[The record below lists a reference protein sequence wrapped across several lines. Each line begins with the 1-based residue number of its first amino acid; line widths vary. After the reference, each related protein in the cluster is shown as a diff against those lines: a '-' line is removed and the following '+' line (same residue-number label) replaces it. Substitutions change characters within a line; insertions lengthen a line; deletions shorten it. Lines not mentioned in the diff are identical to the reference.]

1 MCWGGETV
9 HIIVQKFGG
18 TSVHTRELRE
28 KAAEKIREACLEGF
42 SPVVVVS
49 AMGRKGAPYATDTLI
64 ALAQEEFPEVDSRNL
79 DLLLSCGEIISSVIM
94 VQTLR
99 RVGLKS
105 IALTGG
111 QAGIVTNGTFGDATV
126 LRVEPERIKKYLEQG
141 YVVMV
146 AGFQGVTEDG
156 EITTLGRGGSDTTAV
171 VLGVALQADY
181 VDIFTDV
188 EGVMTADPRIVPEAQ
203 ILRGLT
209 YTEAAEIVQQGAKV
223 IHHKAMDVAREY
235 RVPVRVRSLNDE
247 SKGTLICD
255 VQTLVREG
263 LRVLSREKPVYS
275 IAYRKGLAQFRVD
288 FGEKPKL
295 KLRVFQTLAQKDIS
309 IDLINLFPES
319 AAFVVDEKV
328 KDKVQKTLAEEDFV
342 FAMTSPCAKVSLVGS
357 GMADRPG
364 VMAQVVEA
372 LKEAEIE
379 ILQTSDS
386 HVTIS
391 CLVREEDMEKA
402 IRVLHRKFQLD
413 ELC

>member
-1 MCWGGETV
+1 M
-9 HIIVQKFGG
+9 HIVVQKFGG

-28 KAAEKIREACLEGF
+28 KAAMKVKEACAEGF
-42 SPVVVVS
+42 SLVVVVS

-64 ALAQEEFPEVDSRNL
+64 ALAQEEFPEVDARNL
-79 DLLLSCGEIISSVIM
+79 DLLLSCGEIISSAIM

-111 QAGIVTNGTFGDATV
+111 QAGIITNGIFGDATV
-126 LRVEPERIKKYLEQG
+126 LRVEPERIKRYLEQG
-141 YVVMV
+141 YVVVV
-146 AGFQGVTEDG
+146 AGFQGMTEDG

-255 VQTLVREG
+255 IQTLVKEG
-263 LRVLSREKPVYS
+263 LRVLSHEKPVYS

-288 FGEKPKL
+288 FGGKPEL
-295 KLRVFQTLAQKDIS
+295 KLRVFQALAQRGIS
-309 IDLINLFPES
+309 IDLINLFPEGT
-319 AAFVVDEKV
+319 AFVVDEKV
-328 KDKVQKTLAEEDFV
+328 RDKVQKTLAEEGFV
-342 FAMTSPCAKVSLVGS
+342 CAMTSPCAKVSLVGS

-372 LKEAEIE
+372 LKEAEVE

-402 IRVLHRKFQLD
+402 IRVLHRKFQLN

>member
-1 MCWGGETV
+1 MRIV
-9 HIIVQKFGG
+9 VQKFGG

-28 KAAEKIREACLEGF
+28 KAAMKVKEAYEEGF
-42 SPVVVVS
+42 TPIVVVS

-64 ALAQEEFPEVDSRNL
+64 TLAQEEFPEIDARNL

-94 VQTLR
+94 VQALR
-99 RVGLKS
+99 RVGLRAV
-105 IALTGG
+105 ALTGG
-111 QAGIVTNGTFGDATV
+111 QAGIITNRSFGDATV
-126 LRVEPERIKKYLEQG
+126 LRVEPDRIIKYLKDG
-141 YVVMV
+141 YVAVV

-235 RVPVRVRSLNDE
+235 RIPIRVRSLSDE
-247 SKGTLICD
+247 GKGTLICD
-255 VQTLVREG
+255 IQTLVREG
-263 LRVLSREKPVYS
+263 LRVLSHERPVYS
-275 IAYRKGLAQFRVD
+275 IAYRRGLAQFRVS
-288 FGEKPKL
+288 FGGQSEL
-295 KLRVFQTLAQKDIS
+295 KLQLFQALAEHGVS

-319 AAFVVDEKV
+319 TAFVVDEKV
-328 KDKVQKTLAEEDFV
+328 KEKVQTILSREGFLFE
-342 FAMTSPCAKVSLVGS
+342 MTSPCAKVSLVGS

-364 VMAQVVEA
+364 VMSQVVEA
-372 LKEAEIE
+372 LKDAGVE

-391 CLVREEDMEKA
+391 CLVAEKDMEQT
-402 IRVLHRKFQLD
+402 IRALHRKFQLD

>member
-1 MCWGGETV
+1 MRFMRIV
-9 HIIVQKFGG
+9 VQKFGG

-28 KAAEKIREACLEGF
+28 KAAMKVKEAYEEGF
-42 SPVVVVS
+42 TPVVVVS

-64 ALAQEEFPEVDSRNL
+64 TLAQEEFPEIDARNL

-94 VQTLR
+94 VQALR
-99 RVGLKS
+99 RVGLRAV
-105 IALTGG
+105 ALTGG
-111 QAGIVTNGTFGDATV
+111 QAGIITNRSFGDATV
-126 LRVEPERIKKYLEQG
+126 LRVEPDRIIKYLKDG
-141 YVVMV
+141 YVAVV

-235 RVPVRVRSLNDE
+235 RIPIRVRSLSDE
-247 SKGTLICD
+247 GKGTLICD
-255 VQTLVREG
+255 IQTLVREG
-263 LRVLSREKPVYS
+263 LRVLSHERPVYS
-275 IAYRKGLAQFRVD
+275 IAYRRGLAQFRVG
-288 FGEKPKL
+288 FGGQSEL
-295 KLRVFQTLAQKDIS
+295 KLRLFQALAEHGVS

-319 AAFVVDEKV
+319 TAFVVDEKV
-328 KDKVQKTLAEEDFV
+328 KEKVQTILSREGFLFE
-342 FAMTSPCAKVSLVGS
+342 MTSPCAKVSLVGS

-364 VMAQVVEA
+364 VMSQVVEA
-372 LKEAEIE
+372 LKDAGVE

-391 CLVREEDMEKA
+391 CLVAEKDMEQT
-402 IRVLHRKFQLD
+402 IRALHRKFQLD

>member
-1 MCWGGETV
+1 MRIV
-9 HIIVQKFGG
+9 VQKFGG

-28 KAAEKIREACLEGF
+28 KAAMKVKEAYEEGF
-42 SPVVVVS
+42 TPVVVVS

-64 ALAQEEFPEVDSRNL
+64 TLAQEEFPEIDARNL

-94 VQTLR
+94 VQALR
-99 RVGLKS
+99 RVGLRAV
-105 IALTGG
+105 ALTGG
-111 QAGIVTNGTFGDATV
+111 QAGIITNGSFGDATV
-126 LRVEPERIKKYLEQG
+126 LRVEPDRIIKYLKDG
-141 YVVMV
+141 YVAVV

-235 RVPVRVRSLNDE
+235 RIPIRVRSLSDE
-247 SKGTLICD
+247 GKGTLICD
-255 VQTLVREG
+255 IQTLVREG
-263 LRVLSREKPVYS
+263 LRVLSHERPVYS
-275 IAYRKGLAQFRVD
+275 IAYRRGLAQFRVG
-288 FGEKPKL
+288 FGGQSEL
-295 KLRVFQTLAQKDIS
+295 KLRLFQALAEHGVS

-319 AAFVVDEKV
+319 TAFVVDEKV
-328 KDKVQKTLAEEDFV
+328 KEKVQTILSREGFLFE
-342 FAMTSPCAKVSLVGS
+342 MTSPCAKVSLVGS

-364 VMAQVVEA
+364 VMSQVVEA
-372 LKEAEIE
+372 LKDAGVE

-391 CLVREEDMEKA
+391 CLVAEKDMEQT
-402 IRVLHRKFQLD
+402 IRALHRKFQLD

>member
-1 MCWGGETV
+1 MRIV
-9 HIIVQKFGG
+9 VQKFGG

-28 KAAEKIREACLEGF
+28 KAAMKVKEAYEEGF
-42 SPVVVVS
+42 TPVVVVS

-64 ALAQEEFPEVDSRNL
+64 TLAQEEFPEIDARNL

-94 VQTLR
+94 VQALR
-99 RVGLKS
+99 RVGLRAV
-105 IALTGG
+105 ALTGG
-111 QAGIVTNGTFGDATV
+111 QAGIITNRSFGDATV
-126 LRVEPERIKKYLEQG
+126 LRVEPDRIIKYLKDG
-141 YVVMV
+141 YVAVV

-181 VDIFTDV
+181 VDIFTDG

-235 RVPVRVRSLNDE
+235 RIPIRVRSLSDE
-247 SKGTLICD
+247 GKGTLICD
-255 VQTLVREG
+255 IQTLVREG
-263 LRVLSREKPVYS
+263 LRVLSHERPVYS
-275 IAYRKGLAQFRVD
+275 IAYRRGLAQFRVS
-288 FGEKPKL
+288 FGGQSEL
-295 KLRVFQTLAQKDIS
+295 KLRLFQALAEHGVS

-319 AAFVVDEKV
+319 TAFVVDEKV
-328 KDKVQKTLAEEDFV
+328 KEKVQTILSREGFLFE
-342 FAMTSPCAKVSLVGS
+342 MTSPCAKVSLVGS

-364 VMAQVVEA
+364 VMSQVVEA
-372 LKEAEIE
+372 LKDAGVE

-391 CLVREEDMEKA
+391 CLVAEKDMEQT
-402 IRVLHRKFQLD
+402 IRALHRKFQLD

>member
-1 MCWGGETV
+1 MRIV
-9 HIIVQKFGG
+9 VQKFGG

-28 KAAEKIREACLEGF
+28 KAAMKVKEAHEEGF
-42 SPVVVVS
+42 APVVVVS

-64 ALAQEEFPEVDSRNL
+64 ALAQEEFPEIDARNL

-94 VQTLR
+94 VQALR
-99 RVGLKS
+99 RVGLRAV
-105 IALTGG
+105 ALTGG
-111 QAGIVTNGTFGDATV
+111 QAGIITNRSFGDATV
-126 LRVEPERIKKYLEQG
+126 IRVEPERITKYLKDG
-141 YVVMV
+141 YVAVV

-203 ILRGLT
+203 ILKGLT

-235 RVPVRVRSLNDE
+235 RIPIRVRSLSDE
-247 SKGTLICD
+247 GKGTLICD
-255 VQTLVREG
+255 IQTLVREG
-263 LRVLSREKPVYS
+263 LRVLSHERPVYS
-275 IAYRKGLAQFRVD
+275 IAYRRGLAQFRVG
-288 FGEKPKL
+288 FGGHPEL
-295 KLRVFQTLAQKDIS
+295 KLRLFQALAEHGVS

-319 AAFVVDEKV
+319 TAFVVDERV
-328 KDKVQKTLAEEDFV
+328 KEKVQTILSREGFLFE
-342 FAMTSPCAKVSLVGS
+342 MTSPCAKVSLVGS

-364 VMAQVVEA
+364 VMSQVVEA
-372 LKEAEIE
+372 LRDAGIE

-391 CLVREEDMEKA
+391 CLVAEKDMEQA
-402 IRVLHRKFQLD
+402 IRALHRKFQLD

>member
-1 MCWGGETV
+1 MRIV
-9 HIIVQKFGG
+9 VQKFGG

-28 KAAEKIREACLEGF
+28 KAAAKVKEAWEEGF

-64 ALAQEEFPEVDSRNL
+64 ALAQEEFPEVDARNL

-94 VQTLR
+94 VQALR
-99 RVGLKS
+99 RVGLRAV
-105 IALTGG
+105 ALTGG
-111 QAGIVTNGTFGDATV
+111 QAGIITNRVFGDATV
-126 LRVEPERIKKYLEQG
+126 LRVEPERIRKHLEEG
-141 YVVMV
+141 YVVVV

-156 EITTLGRGGSDTTAV
+156 EVTTLGRGGSDTTAV

-235 RVPVRVRSLNDE
+235 RIPIRVRSLNDE
-247 SKGTLICD
+247 GKGTLICD
-255 VQTLVREG
+255 IQTLIREG
-263 LRVLSREKPVYS
+263 LRVLSHERPVYS
-275 IAYRKGLAQFRVD
+275 IAYRKGLTQFRVD
-288 FGEKPKL
+288 FGKNPERKL
-295 KLRVFQTLAQKDIS
+295 QMFQTLASCGIS
-309 IDLINLFPES
+309 IDLINLFPER
-319 AAFVVDEKV
+319 AAFVVEERVGEKV
-328 KDKVQKTLAEEDFV
+328 KSILSQEGFSFEVQ
-342 FAMTSPCAKVSLVGS
+342 SPCAKVSLVGS

-391 CLVREEDMEKA
+391 CLVSEKDMERA
-402 IRVLHRKFQLD
+402 IQVLHRKFQLD
-413 ELC
+413 EIC

>member
-1 MCWGGETV
+1 MRIV
-9 HIIVQKFGG
+9 VQKFGG

-28 KAAEKIREACLEGF
+28 KAAMKVKEAYEEGF
-42 SPVVVVS
+42 APVVVVS

-64 ALAQEEFPEVDSRNL
+64 ALAQEEFPEIDARNL

-94 VQTLR
+94 VQALR
-99 RVGLKS
+99 RVGLQAV
-105 IALTGG
+105 ALTGG
-111 QAGIVTNGTFGDATV
+111 QAGIITNRSFGDATV
-126 LRVEPERIKKYLEQG
+126 LRVEPERITKYLKDG
-141 YVVMV
+141 YVAVV

-235 RVPVRVRSLNDE
+235 RIPIRVRSLSDE
-247 SKGTLICD
+247 GKGTLICD
-255 VQTLVREG
+255 IQTLVREG
-263 LRVLSREKPVYS
+263 LRVLSHERPVYS
-275 IAYRKGLAQFRVD
+275 IAYRRGLAQFRVG
-288 FGEKPKL
+288 FGGQPEL
-295 KLRVFQTLAQKDIS
+295 KLRLFQALAEHGVS

-319 AAFVVDEKV
+319 TAFVVDEKV
-328 KDKVQKTLAEEDFV
+328 KEKVQTILSREGFLFEMA
-342 FAMTSPCAKVSLVGS
+342 SPCAKVSLVGS

-364 VMAQVVEA
+364 VMSQVVEA
-372 LKEAEIE
+372 LKDAGVE

-391 CLVREEDMEKA
+391 CLVAEKDMEQT
-402 IRVLHRKFQLD
+402 IRALHRKFQLD

>member
-1 MCWGGETV
+1 MR
-9 HIIVQKFGG
+9 IIVQKFGG

-28 KAAEKIREACLEGF
+28 KAAAKVKEAWEEGF
-42 SPVVVVS
+42 APVVVVS

-64 ALAQEEFPEVDSRNL
+64 TLAQEEFPEIDPRNL

-94 VQTLR
+94 VQALR
-99 RVGLKS
+99 RIGLQS

-111 QAGIVTNGTFGDATV
+111 QAGIITNGTFGDATV
-126 LRVEPERIKKYLEQG
+126 LRVEPERIRKYLENG
-141 YVVMV
+141 YVVVV

-203 ILRGLT
+203 ILKGLT
-209 YTEAAEIVQQGAKV
+209 YTEAAEIVQQGARV
-223 IHHKAMDVAREY
+223 IHHKAMDIAREY
-235 RVPVRVRSLNDE
+235 RIPIRVRSLNDE

-255 VQTLVREG
+255 IQTLIREG
-263 LRVLSREKPVYS
+263 LRILSHEKPVYS
-275 IAYRKGLAQFRVD
+275 IAYRKGLTQFQVD
-288 FGEKPKL
+288 FGGDSEK
-295 KLRVFQTLAQKDIS
+295 KLRMFQVLAAHGVS
-309 IDLINLFPES
+309 IDLVNLFPER
-319 AAFVVDEKV
+319 AAFVVDAKVGEKV
-328 KDKVQKTLAEEDFV
+328 KAILAKEEFFFEV
-342 FAMTSPCAKVSLVGS
+342 KSPCAKVSLVGS

-372 LKEAEIE
+372 LKEVGIE
-379 ILQTSDS
+379 IFQTSDS

-391 CLVREEDMEKA
+391 CLVDEKDMEQA

>member
-1 MCWGGETV
+1 M
-9 HIIVQKFGG
+9 HIVVQKFGG

-28 KAAEKIREACLEGF
+28 KAAMKVKEACAEGF
-42 SPVVVVS
+42 SLVVVVS

-64 ALAQEEFPEVDSRNL
+64 ALAQEEFPEVDARNL
-79 DLLLSCGEIISSVIM
+79 DLLLSCGEIVSSAIM

-111 QAGIVTNGTFGDATV
+111 QAGIITNGIFGDATV
-126 LRVEPERIKKYLEQG
+126 LRVEPERIKRYLEQG
-141 YVVMV
+141 YVVVV
-146 AGFQGVTEDG
+146 AGFQGMTEDG

-255 VQTLVREG
+255 IQTLVKEG
-263 LRVLSREKPVYS
+263 LRVLSHEKPVYS

-288 FGEKPKL
+288 FGGKPEL
-295 KLRVFQTLAQKDIS
+295 KLRVFQALAQRGIS
-309 IDLINLFPES
+309 IDLINLFPEGT
-319 AAFVVDEKV
+319 AFVVDEKV
-328 KDKVQKTLAEEDFV
+328 RDKVQKTLAEEGFV
-342 FAMTSPCAKVSLVGS
+342 CAMTSPCAKVSLVGS

-372 LKEAEIE
+372 LKEAEVE

-402 IRVLHRKFQLD
+402 IRVLHRKFQLN

>member
-1 MCWGGETV
+1 M
-9 HIIVQKFGG
+9 HIVVQKFGG

-28 KAAEKIREACLEGF
+28 KAAMKVKEACAEGF
-42 SPVVVVS
+42 SLVVVVS

-64 ALAQEEFPEVDSRNL
+64 ALAQEEFPEVDARNL
-79 DLLLSCGEIISSVIM
+79 DLLLSCGEIISSAIM

-111 QAGIVTNGTFGDATV
+111 QAGIITNGIFGDATV
-126 LRVEPERIKKYLEQG
+126 LRVEPERIKRYLEQG
-141 YVVMV
+141 YVVVV
-146 AGFQGVTEDG
+146 AGFQGMTEDG

-255 VQTLVREG
+255 IQTLVKEG

-288 FGEKPKL
+288 FGGKPEL
-295 KLRVFQTLAQKDIS
+295 KLRVFQALAQRGIS
-309 IDLINLFPES
+309 IDLINLFPEGT
-319 AAFVVDEKV
+319 AFVVDEKV
-328 KDKVQKTLAEEDFV
+328 RDKVQKTLAEEGFV
-342 FAMTSPCAKVSLVGS
+342 CAMTSPCAKVSLVGS

-372 LKEAEIE
+372 LKEAEVE

-402 IRVLHRKFQLD
+402 IRVLHRKFQLN

>member
-1 MCWGGETV
+1 MRIV
-9 HIIVQKFGG
+9 VQKFGG
-18 TSVHTRELRE
+18 TSVHTRELRQ
-28 KAAEKIREACLEGF
+28 KAATKVKEAYEEGF
-42 SPVVVVS
+42 APVVVVS

-64 ALAQEEFPEVDSRNL
+64 ALAQEEFPEIDARNL

-94 VQTLR
+94 VQALR
-99 RVGLKS
+99 RVGLRAV
-105 IALTGG
+105 ALTGG
-111 QAGIVTNGTFGDATV
+111 QAGIITNKSFGDATV
-126 LRVEPERIKKYLEQG
+126 LRVEPDRITKYLKDG
-141 YVVMV
+141 YVAVV

-203 ILRGLT
+203 ILKGLT

-235 RVPVRVRSLNDE
+235 RVPIRVRSLNDE
-247 SKGTLICD
+247 GKGTLICD
-255 VQTLVREG
+255 IQTLVREG
-263 LRVLSREKPVYS
+263 LRVLSHERPVYS
-275 IAYRKGLAQFRVD
+275 IAYRRGLAQFRAS
-288 FGEKPKL
+288 FGGQPEL
-295 KLRVFQTLAQKDIS
+295 KLRLFQALAEHGVS

-319 AAFVVDEKV
+319 TAFVVDEKV
-328 KDKVQKTLAEEDFV
+328 KEKVQTILSREGFLFE
-342 FAMTSPCAKVSLVGS
+342 MTSPCAKVSLVGS

-364 VMAQVVEA
+364 VMSQVVEA
-372 LKEAEIE
+372 LRDAGIE

-391 CLVREEDMEKA
+391 CLVAEKDMEQA
-402 IRVLHRKFQLD
+402 IRALHRKFQLD

>member
-1 MCWGGETV
+1 MRIV
-9 HIIVQKFGG
+9 VQKFGG

-28 KAAEKIREACLEGF
+28 KAAMKVKEAYEEGF
-42 SPVVVVS
+42 TPVVVVS

-64 ALAQEEFPEVDSRNL
+64 TLAQEEFPEIDARNL

-94 VQTLR
+94 VQALR
-99 RVGLKS
+99 RVGLRAV
-105 IALTGG
+105 ALTGG
-111 QAGIVTNGTFGDATV
+111 QAGIITNRSFGDATV
-126 LRVEPERIKKYLEQG
+126 LRVEPDRIIKYLKDG
-141 YVVMV
+141 YVAVV

-235 RVPVRVRSLNDE
+235 RIPIRVRSLSDE
-247 SKGTLICD
+247 GKGTLICD
-255 VQTLVREG
+255 IQTLVREG
-263 LRVLSREKPVYS
+263 LRVLSHERPVYS
-275 IAYRKGLAQFRVD
+275 IAYRRGLAQFRVG
-288 FGEKPKL
+288 FGGQSEL
-295 KLRVFQTLAQKDIS
+295 KLRLFQALAEHGVS

-319 AAFVVDEKV
+319 TAFVVDEKV
-328 KDKVQKTLAEEDFV
+328 KEKVQTILSREGFLFE
-342 FAMTSPCAKVSLVGS
+342 MTSPCAKVSLVGS

-364 VMAQVVEA
+364 VMSQVVEA
-372 LKEAEIE
+372 LKDAGVE

-391 CLVREEDMEKA
+391 CLVAEKDMEQT
-402 IRVLHRKFQLD
+402 IRALHRKFQLD

>member
-1 MCWGGETV
+1 MRIV
-9 HIIVQKFGG
+9 VQKFGG

-28 KAAEKIREACLEGF
+28 KAAAKVKEAWEEGF

-64 ALAQEEFPEVDSRNL
+64 ALAREEFPEVDARNL

-99 RVGLKS
+99 RVGLRA

-111 QAGIVTNGTFGDATV
+111 QAGIITNRVFGDATV
-126 LRVEPERIKKYLEQG
+126 LRVEPERIRKHLEEG
-141 YVVMV
+141 YVVVV

-235 RVPVRVRSLNDE
+235 RIPIRVRSLNDE
-247 SKGTLICD
+247 GKGTLICD
-255 VQTLVREG
+255 IQTLIREG
-263 LRVLSREKPVYS
+263 LRVLSHERPVYS
-275 IAYRKGLAQFRVD
+275 IAYRKGLTQFRVE
-288 FGEKPKL
+288 FGNNPERKL
-295 KLRVFQTLAQKDIS
+295 QMFQTLASHGIS
-309 IDLINLFPES
+309 IDLINLFPER
-319 AAFVVDEKV
+319 AAFVVEEGVGEKV
-328 KDKVQKTLAEEDFV
+328 KTVLSREGFSFEVQ
-342 FAMTSPCAKVSLVGS
+342 SPCAKVSLVGS

-386 HVTIS
+386 YVTIS
-391 CLVREEDMEKA
+391 CLVSEKDMERA
-402 IRVLHRKFQLD
+402 IQVLHRKFQLD
-413 ELC
+413 EIC